1 MPVWPSTVHRPPS
14 TNDHPILLFDGV
26 CNLCNSSVQW
36 VIERDSAA
44 KFRFASLQS
53 ETGQRILQEHHL
65 PTGELNT
72 VVLVDSGKVYTC
84 SDVPLRIFGNL
95 GGLWPMLKVLFIVPR
110 PLRNAVYDWI
120 ARNRYKWFGK
130 KEACWLPT
138 PALKTR
144 FL

>member
-1 MPVWPSTVHRPPS
+1 MSKIESKP
-14 TNDHPILLFDGV
+14 DHPILLFDGV
-26 CNLCNSSVQW
+26 CNLCNGTVQW
-36 VIERDSAA
+36 VIEHDPGA

-53 ETGQRILQEHHL
+53 ETGQQLLQAHHL

-72 VVLVDSGKVYTC
+72 VVLVDGGKAYTR
-84 SDVPLRIFGNL
+84 SDVPLRIVGKL
-95 GGLWPMLKVLFIVPR
+95 GGLWPILQAFYIVPR

-120 ARNRYKWFGK
+120 ARNRYRWFGK

-138 PALKTR
+138 PELKER